1 MIDLTKENFYTPFRK
16 SKTLDYRDLFMYE
29 NVYIP
34 FNSDIENYKVF
45 KECNFFL
52 SFKIRLPPNCKKD
65 ISTLPDWKHT
75 ERLGNRSLLILSTS
89 PDLLK
94 VDAVCR
100 SCAAARSLDLE
111 QSEVTINFLNK
122 GMVPE
127 KMLNIICLNLHLV
140 GLLFNLF
147 FKD

>member
-16 SKTLDYRDLFMYE
+16 SLDELKKGELDYRDLFLYE
-29 NVYIP
+29 DVCIP
-34 FNSDIENYKVF
+34 FISNIEHYKIF

-52 SFKIRLPPNCKKD
+52 SFKIRMPPNFNRRFD
-65 ISTLPDWKHT
+65 EIDWMHT

-100 SCAAARSLDLE
+100 SCAAARS
-111 QSEVTINFLNK
+111 TF
-122 GMVPE
+122 
-127 KMLNIICLNLHLV
+127 
-140 GLLFNLF
+140 
-147 FKD
+147 